1 MLDFTKARVL
11 TIRAFFFPGVSIQRE
26 VLMKLTPKLFRSIR
40 RSLLGVSASLLLG
53 GFAAPAAAQTSF
65 FQGKTVTIIQGRDP
79 GGSGD
84 LRTKAVATFVQKY
97 LPGNPTVIMEYMPG
111 AGGRKAANHLFRVA
125 KPDGLTI
132 GNPSIGM
139 ISSAVLGESGVQ
151 YDIDKFSYL
160 GSPYSTYH
168 AVFVS
173 RKQAGFNSIEK
184 LQAATGIRIGAQ
196 SVGFVTYNE
205 GRLFA
210 YLLGLKDPR
219 FVAAYGGAEIDPALL
234 RGEIDARATGAD
246 TVTQRNRDWLEKG
259 NIVDFHAILEVPK
272 GEKHPDFP
280 KVPEID
286 TFAKSDLER
295 KVANMARAFRIA
307 GTPFVLPPGTPKD
320 RVEII
325 QGAFRKAFQD
335 PEFFREYKKLTGDE
349 PTPLMPELHE
359 KAVKDIPR
367 EPEVV
372 EVFKKLVGAG
382 PLPSR

>member
-1 MLDFTKARVL
+1 MARFTKARIHK
-11 TIRAFFFPGVSIQRE
+11 IRAFFVSKVIAIPE
-26 VLMKLTPKLFRSIR
+26 GGTMKLTFKLWPSI
-40 RSLLGVSASLLLG
+40 LLGVAIGIPLHWLASS
-53 GFAAPAAAQTSF
+53 AAAQPSF
-65 FQGKTVTIIQGRDP
+65 YQGKTLTIIQGRDP
-79 GGSGD
+79 GGTGD

-111 AGGRKAANHLFRVA
+111 AGGRKAANHLFHVA
-125 KPDGLTI
+125 KADGLTI

-168 AVFVS
+168 SVFVS
-173 RKQAGFNSIEK
+173 RKQAGFNTIEK
-184 LQAATGIRIGAQ
+184 LQASSGIRIGAQ

-246 TVTQRNRDWLEKG
+246 TVSQRNPDWLEKG
-259 NIVDFHAILEVPK
+259 TIVDFHAILEVPK
-272 GEKHPDFP
+272 GEKNPDFP
-280 KVPEID
+280 KVPEIES
-286 TFAKSDLER
+286 FAKSELER
-295 KVANMARAFRIA
+295 KVVNMARAFRIA

-320 RVEII
+320 RVEIV

-335 PEFFREYKKLTGDE
+335 PEFFREYKKLTGDD
-349 PTPLMPELHE
+349 PTPLMPELHDR
-359 KAVKDIPR
+359 AVREIPR
-367 EPEVV
+367 EKEVV

>member
-1 MLDFTKARVL
+1 M
-11 TIRAFFFPGVSIQRE
+11 SIATLLILCS
-26 VLMKLTPKLFRSIR
+26 LMGS
-40 RSLLGVSASLLLG
+40 
-53 GFAAPAAAQTSF
+53 AAAQSSF
-65 FQGKTVTIIQGRDP
+65 FHGKTITLIQGRDP
-79 GGSGD
+79 GGTGD
-84 LRTKAVATFVQKY
+84 LRTKAVATFVQKH
-97 LPGNPTVIMEYMPG
+97 LPGNPTVIMEFMPG
-111 AGGRKAANHLFRVA
+111 AGGRKAANHLFHVA

-139 ISSAVLGESGVQ
+139 ISSAVLGEAGVQ

-173 RKQAGFNSIEK
+173 RKQAGFNTMEK
-184 LQAATGIRIGAQ
+184 LQNATGIRIGAQ

-246 TVTQRNRDWLEKG
+246 TVTQRNREWLEK
-259 NIVDFHAILEVPK
+259 NTIVDFHAILEVPK

-280 KVPEID
+280 KVPEIES
-286 TFAKSDLER
+286 FAKTDLER
-295 KVANMARAFRIA
+295 KVVNMARAFRIA

-325 QGAFRKAFQD
+325 QTAFRRAFQD
-335 PEFFREYKKLTGDE
+335 PDFFREYKKLTGDD
-349 PTPLMPELHE
+349 PTPLLPELHE
-359 KAVKDIPR
+359 KAVREIPR
-367 EPEVV
+367 EREVV

-382 PLPSR
+382 PLPVR

>member
-1 MLDFTKARVL
+1 
-11 TIRAFFFPGVSIQRE
+11 
-26 VLMKLTPKLFRSIR
+26 MKLTTKLFRSMR
-40 RSLLGVSASLLLG
+40 RSLLGVSAALLFG
-53 GFAAPAAAQTSF
+53 ACASPAAAQTSF
-65 FQGKTVTIIQGRDP
+65 FQGKTVTFIQGRDP

-286 TFAKSDLER
+286 TFAKTDLER
-295 KVANMARAFRIA
+295 KVAQMARAFRIA

-325 QGAFRKAFQD
+325 QNAFRKAFQD